1 MDEVVLGDCIEE
13 MSKLPS
19 ASAQLI
25 IADPPYNVGPAFG
38 IDKEWNRSNEWLP
51 WSRAWLTEAVRILAP
66 GGSIFVYGIHHYQGF
81 IQALMYELGLK
92 YRRQIIWTYENGW
105 TRSTK
110 SLATHY
116 EPLLWFS
123 KDDTF
128 TYHVIREP
136 YKSVER
142 LKNKIYK
149 NGKEWVP
156 HPDGRMAGD
165 VWSFPTLAGRRF
177 QDERTEHPTQKP
189 MSITDRIVVHFS
201 NPGDLVVVPF
211 AGSGTEVVSAK
222 KNGRHYW
229 GVDIKPEFVELARR
243 RLDSAEAVPPQSDPA
258 D

>member
-19 ASAQLI
+19 GSAQLI
-25 IADPPYNVGPAFG
+25 IADPPYNVGPSFG

-177 QDERTEHPTQKP
+177 RDERTEHPTQKP

-229 GVDIKPEFVELARR
+229 GVDIKPEFVDLARR
-243 RLDSAEAVPPQSDPA
+243 RLGSAEAEPPQSPPTD
-258 D
+258 